1 MDPNSPMDDRC
12 LHSLV
17 SISNLCSQSFI
28 GNEQPE
34 KSLLADSPQSKSPK
48 EKFEFW
54 NDKKT
59 IKTFGSASRK
69 MINIDSNSK
78 EK

>member
-1 MDPNSPMDDRC
+1 MDSNSPMNDLC
-12 LHSLV
+12 LNSLV
-17 SISNLCSQSFI
+17 SIGNLCSQSLI

-34 KSLLADSPQSKSPK
+34 KSLLDDSPESKSSK

-54 NDKKT
+54 NEKRT